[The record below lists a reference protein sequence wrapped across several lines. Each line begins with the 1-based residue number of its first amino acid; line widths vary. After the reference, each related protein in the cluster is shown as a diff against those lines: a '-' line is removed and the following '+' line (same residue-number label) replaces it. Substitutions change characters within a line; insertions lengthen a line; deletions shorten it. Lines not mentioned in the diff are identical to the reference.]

1 MQTLYPG
8 KLQVSVFHC
17 RLSAT
22 LRVFRFYSLIFVKYR
37 GHNKCLMRVSHRSA
51 ALAGQGEGGSC
62 GECPVMNNTTAS
74 PKIGKQIAAQNR
86 VVSHRGT
93 PEHFILSIECSS
105 AAHEGTQM
113 ACYIMPN
120 QHIIPM
126 SMTSY

>member
-1 MQTLYPG
+1 
-8 KLQVSVFHC
+8 
-17 RLSAT
+17 
-22 LRVFRFYSLIFVKYR
+22 
-37 GHNKCLMRVSHRSA
+37 MRVSHRSA

-93 PEHFILSIECSS
+93 PEHFLLFIECSS